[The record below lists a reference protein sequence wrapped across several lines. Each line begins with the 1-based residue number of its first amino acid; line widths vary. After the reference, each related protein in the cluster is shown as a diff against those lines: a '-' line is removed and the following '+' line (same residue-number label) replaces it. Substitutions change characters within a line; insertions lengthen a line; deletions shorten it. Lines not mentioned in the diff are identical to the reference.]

1 MNKSLLYLMLGFLN
15 KPKFIIGLI
24 LSFVGTIMSLF
35 LPQFIGNLLNEEF
48 LKTLL
53 SNNTTLMITIGL
65 FASIYTVQ
73 ALSSYLIGECGSDSL
88 K

>member
-53 SNNTTLMITIGL
+53 SNNTTLMITI
-65 FASIYTVQ
+65 
-73 ALSSYLIGECGSDSL
+73 
-88 K
+88 